1 MAKEKNNTS
10 QSLSFGPNK
19 TWNLK
24 QIKNLKQKHMET
36 VQAIKQRFEIIGNDP
51 KLNRAIEKAIQVAP
65 TDISVM
71 VTGESGV
78 GKENIPR
85 IIHSLSHRK
94 HGKYIAVNCGA
105 IPEGTIDSELFGHE
119 KGAFTGATSTR
130 EGYFEVADGGT
141 IFLDEVGELPLTTQV
156 RLLRVLENGEFIKV
170 GSSQVQKTNVRIVA
184 ATNVNLFNAIEKGK
198 FREDLYYRLTTVEI
212 TLPPLRERND
222 DIHLL
227 FRKFV
232 ADFAHK
238 YKMPPLKLD
247 EDAVQLLQKFRWN
260 GNIRQL
266 RNVAEQISVLETNR
280 DISMAT
286 LQSYLPTEGSNLPSV
301 ISDSKKESD
310 FSTERDILYKVLFD
324 MRSDLNDLK
333 KLTLELMKNGTK
345 VQDINPNL
353 IQKIYG
359 SQENESE
366 IDFEEEPR
374 TAVMTPAAREDNY
387 QMQDDNYLFAETI
400 EEEEILRLEQ
410 KEIEMIKKSLE
421 KNKGKRKAAADELGI
436 SERTL
441 YRKIKQFDL

>member
-1 MAKEKNNTS
+1 
-10 QSLSFGPNK
+10 
-19 TWNLK
+19 
-24 QIKNLKQKHMET
+24 MET
-36 VQAIKQRFEIIGNDP
+36 VQSIKQRFEIIGNDP

-65 TDISVM
+65 TDISVL
-71 VTGESGV
+71 VAGESGV
-78 GKENIPR
+78 GKENIPK

-119 KGAFTGATSTR
+119 KGAFTGATGTR

-184 ATNVNLFNAIEKGK
+184 ATNVNLFDAIEKGR
-198 FREDLYYRLTTVEI
+198 FREDLYYRLSTVDI
-212 TLPPLRERND
+212 TLPPLRERKD

-227 FRKFV
+227 FRKFS

-247 EDAVQLLQKFRWN
+247 ENAVQVLQKFRWS

-280 DISMAT
+280 DVSANT
-286 LQSYLPTEGSNLPSV
+286 LLSYLPQEGNNLPSV
-301 ISDSKKESD
+301 ISGKKAEND

-324 MRSDLNDLK
+324 MKSDLNDLK
-333 KLTLELMKNGTK
+333 KLTLELMKNGSAK
-345 VQDINPNL
+345 VQEINTNL

-359 SQENESE
+359 SNESE
-366 IDFEEEPR
+366 ISFEEEPR
-374 TAVMTPAAREDNY
+374 TAVYKPEYKAQNEEDDFQEN
-387 QMQDDNYLFAETI
+387 DDNYLFAETV
-400 EEEEILRLEQ
+400 EEEEILKLEQ
-410 KEIEMIKKSLE
+410 KEIELIKKSLE

>member
-1 MAKEKNNTS
+1 
-10 QSLSFGPNK
+10 
-19 TWNLK
+19 
-24 QIKNLKQKHMET
+24 MET

-247 EDAVQLLQKFRWN
+247 DDAVNVLQKFRWN

-280 DISMAT
+280 EISAST
-286 LQSYLPTEGSNLPSV
+286 LSSYLPSEGSNLPSV
-301 ISDSKKESD
+301 INDKKKDSD

-324 MRSDLNDLK
+324 MKSDLNDLK
-333 KLTLELMKNGTK
+333 KLTLELMKNGGTSK
-345 VQDINPNL
+345 MQDINPNL

-359 SQENESE
+359 SQENDSE

-374 TAVMTPAAREDNY
+374 TAVMTPSVREENY
-387 QMQDDNYLFAETI
+387 QQIPEDNYLFAETI

>member
-1 MAKEKNNTS
+1 
-10 QSLSFGPNK
+10 
-19 TWNLK
+19 
-24 QIKNLKQKHMET
+24 MES

-51 KLNRAIEKAIQVAP
+51 KLNRAVEKAIQVAP
-65 TDISVM
+65 TDISVL
-71 VTGESGV
+71 VVGESGV
-78 GKENIPR
+78 GKESIPK

-119 KGAFTGATSTR
+119 KGAFTGATGTR
-130 EGYFEVADGGT
+130 EGYFEVANGGT

-184 ATNVNLFNAIEKGK
+184 ATNVNMFDAIEKGK
-198 FREDLYYRLTTVEI
+198 FREDLYYRLSTVDI
-212 TLPPLRERND
+212 VLPPLRDRKD

-227 FRKFV
+227 FRKF
-232 ADFAHK
+232 ASDFAHK

-247 EDAVQLLQKFRWN
+247 DQAVNLLQKFRWS

-280 DISMAT
+280 DISAAA
-286 LQSYLPTEGSNLPSV
+286 LQSYLPEEGSNLPSV
-301 ISDSKKESD
+301 IPGKKAESD
-310 FSTERDILYKVLFD
+310 FSTERDILYRVLFD
-324 MRSDLNDLK
+324 MKSDLNDLK
-333 KLTLELMKNGTK
+333 KLTLELMKNGASK
-345 VQDINPNL
+345 VQETNPHL

-359 SQENESE
+359 SHDNDAV
-366 IDFEEEPR
+366 DFVQPHELS
-374 TAVMTPAAREDNY
+374 VIPASKNPAIETVEDA
-387 QMQDDNYLFAETI
+387 DDDYSFAETI
-400 EEEEILRLEQ
+400 EEEETLRLEQ

>member
-1 MAKEKNNTS
+1 
-10 QSLSFGPNK
+10 
-19 TWNLK
+19 
-24 QIKNLKQKHMET
+24 MET
-36 VQAIKQRFEIIGNDP
+36 VQSIKQRFEIIGNDP
-51 KLNRAIEKAIQVAP
+51 KLNRAVEKAIQVAP
-65 TDISVM
+65 TDISVL
-71 VTGESGV
+71 VVGESGV
-78 GKENIPR
+78 GKESIPK

-119 KGAFTGATSTR
+119 KGSFTGATSTR

-184 ATNVNLFNAIEKGK
+184 ATNVNLFDAIEKGK
-198 FREDLYYRLTTVEI
+198 FREDLYYRLSTVDI
-212 TLPPLRERND
+212 LLPPLRDRKD

-227 FRKFV
+227 FRKFA

-238 YKMPPLKLD
+238 YKMPAIKLEDEAIPYLLKY
-247 EDAVQLLQKFRWN
+247 RWS

-266 RNVAEQISVLETNR
+266 RNAAEQISVLETKR
-280 DISMAT
+280 EISLQT
-286 LQSYLPTEGSNLPSV
+286 LMSYLPQDGSHLPSV
-301 ISDSKKESD
+301 IKDKKSESD

-324 MRSDLNDLK
+324 MKSDLNDLK
-333 KLTLELMKNGTK
+333 KLTLELMKNGSAK
-345 VQDINPNL
+345 VQEINTNL

-359 SQENESE
+359 QNEDTPTE
-366 IDFEEEPR
+366 FEEEPR
-374 TAVMTPAAREDNY
+374 NNSINNQSSVEEQEEFDDEDDTN
-387 QMQDDNYLFAETI
+387 NYLFAETV
-400 EEEEILRLEQ
+400 EEEEMLSLEA
-410 KEIEMIKKSLE
+410 KEIELIKKSLG

-441 YRKIKQFDL
+441 YRKIKQYDL

>member
-1 MAKEKNNTS
+1 
-10 QSLSFGPNK
+10 
-19 TWNLK
+19 
-24 QIKNLKQKHMET
+24 MET

-212 TLPPLRERND
+212 TLPPLRERNE

-247 EDAVQLLQKFRWN
+247 DDAVQLLQKFRWN

-280 DISMAT
+280 DITLAT

-301 ISDSKKESD
+301 ISDKKKESD

-324 MRSDLNDLK
+324 MKSDLNDLK
-333 KLTLELMKNGTK
+333 KLTLELMKNGTSK

-359 SQENESE
+359 SQENDSE

-374 TAVMTPAAREDNY
+374 TAVMTPATREDNY
-387 QMQDDNYLFAETI
+387 QIQDDNYLFAETI